1 MAEAKVPLAP
11 FLKSGLTAV
20 TSTTVCVP
28 TPALLV
34 VLLHGLGNS
43 SGRSSSSSRQ
53 PPGAQ
58 QAVEITASELYFTLL
73 YLLLLL

>member
-43 SGRSSSSSRQ
+43 SGRSSSSRQ

>member
-43 SGRSSSSSRQ
+43 SGRSSSRQ